1 MAWNEPGGNN
11 KDPWNRK
18 PKGSS
23 EIDNLVKDFSN
34 FLKKL
39 FGTSDNKGGN
49 DFGAPSKKNTSVLVG
64 ILLVIYLLSGIYIVN
79 DGERGVVLQFGEFK
93 SITMPGPHWVPRIF
107 QKAEIVDV
115 SKIRSVQQKAVML
128 SGDEN
133 IVSVN
138 FAIQYDVKDASDFIF
153 NVRDPDE
160 TLRATGESAIREVL
174 GKNEMDFVITEGRES
189 IASSTKSLLQRVLDS
204 YKSGIN
210 VQTVNI
216 LEAQPPEQVQDA
228 FSDAIRARED
238 EQRYINEAEAY
249 RNEIIPL
256 ARGKA
261 KQIIE
266 GAKAYRVKLI
276 KSSEG
281 EALRFTKLYNEYQK
295 APEVTRERLYLEA
308 VESVLGNTS
317 KVMIDIDGGNNLLY
331 LPLDKIL
338 ESTKQPTSSSNKINR
353 MSVDDTSLSET
364 SLILKLSDKVPP
376 DYIAPSG
383 INILLGREVW
393 PTQIE
398 EISI

>member
-39 FGTSDNKGGN
+39 LGTSDNKGGN
-49 DFGAPSKKNTSVLVG
+49 DFGAPSKKNTSILVA
-64 ILLVIYLLSGIYIVN
+64 ILFVIYLLSGIYIVN

-107 QKAEIVDV
+107 QRAEIVDV

-189 IASSTKSLLQRVLDS
+189 IASSTKDLLQRVLDS

-266 GAKAYRVKLI
+266 EAKAYRIKLI

-295 APEVTRERLYLEA
+295 APEVTRERLYLES

-338 ESTKQPTSSSNKINR
+338 ESTKQSISSSNQTNR
-353 MSVDDTSLSET
+353 LSDDNKSLSEKIQINRDSFNSRKR
-364 SLILKLSDKVPP
+364 SLYS
-376 DYIAPSG
+376 
-383 INILLGREVW
+383 E
-393 PTQIE
+393 
-398 EISI
+398 

>member
-18 PKGSS
+18 PKGSP
-23 EIDNLVKDFSN
+23 EIDNLVKDFLN

-189 IASSTKSLLQRVLDS
+189 IASSTKDLLQRVLDS

-353 MSVDDTSLSET
+353 MSDDETSLSEKIQLNRD
-364 SLILKLSDKVPP
+364 SFNSRKRNL
-376 DYIAPSG
+376 Y
-383 INILLGREVW
+383 NE
-393 PTQIE
+393 
-398 EISI
+398 

>member
-18 PKGSS
+18 PRGSS

-39 FGTSDNKGGN
+39 LGTSDNKGGN

-64 ILLVIYLLSGIYIVN
+64 ILFVIYLLSGIYIVN

-93 SITMPGPHWVPRIF
+93 SITMPGPHWVPRII
-107 QKAEIVDV
+107 QRAEIVDV
-115 SKIRSVQQKAVML
+115 SKIRSVQQKALML

-189 IASSTKSLLQRVLDS
+189 IASSTKDLLQNVLDA

-317 KVMIDIDGGNNLLY
+317 KVIIDVDGGNNLLY

-338 ESTKQPTSSSNKINR
+338 ESTKQSSSSSNKINK
-353 MSVDDTSLSET
+353 MSDDDESLSEKIQ
-364 SLILKLSDKVPP
+364 SNRDSFNSRKRNL
-376 DYIAPSG
+376 Y
-383 INILLGREVW
+383 NE
-393 PTQIE
+393 
-398 EISI
+398 

>member
-39 FGTSDNKGGN
+39 FGTSDNKGGS
-49 DFGAPSKKNTSVLVG
+49 DFNVPSKRNTSILIG
-64 ILLVIYLLSGIYIVN
+64 ILFVIYLLSGIYIVN
-79 DGERGVVLQFGEFK
+79 DGERGVVLQFGAFK
-93 SITMPGPHWVPRIF
+93 SITMPGPHWVPRIY
-107 QKAEIVDV
+107 QRAEIVDV
-115 SKIRSVQQKAVML
+115 SRIRSVQHKAVML

-160 TLRATGESAIREVL
+160 TLQATGESAIREVL
-174 GKNEMDFVITEGRES
+174 GKNKMDFVITEGRES
-189 IASSTKSLLQRVLDS
+189 IASSTKYLLQNVLDS

-266 GAKAYRVKLI
+266 GAKAYRVRLI

-295 APEVTRERLYLEA
+295 SPEVTRERLYLEA
-308 VESVLGNTS
+308 VESVLENTS
-317 KVMIDIDGGNNLLY
+317 KVMIDIDGGNNLIY

-338 ESTKQPTSSSNKINR
+338 ESTKQSTSSSQQTNR
-353 MSVDDTSLSET
+353 MSNGGDKSLSEKIR
-364 SLILKLSDKVPP
+364 SNRDSFNSRKRNL
-376 DYIAPSG
+376 Y
-383 INILLGREVW
+383 NE
-393 PTQIE
+393 
-398 EISI
+398 

>member
-39 FGTSDNKGGN
+39 LGTSNNKDGGGF
-49 DFGAPSKKNTSVLVG
+49 DSPSKKNTSILVV
-64 ILLVIYLLSGIYIVN
+64 ILFVIYLLSGIYIVN

-107 QKAEIVDV
+107 QRAEIVDV

-160 TLRATGESAIREVL
+160 TLQATGESAIREVL
-174 GKNEMDFVITEGRES
+174 GKNKMDFVITEGRES
-189 IASSTKSLLQRVLDS
+189 IASSTKSLLQKVLDS

-281 EALRFTKLYNEYQK
+281 EALRFTKLYSEYQK

-338 ESTKQPTSSSNKINR
+338 ESTKQSTSSSNQINR
-353 MSVDDTSLSET
+353 ISDDDKSLAEKIKSNRDSFNSRKRNLYNE
-364 SLILKLSDKVPP
+364 
-376 DYIAPSG
+376 
-383 INILLGREVW
+383 
-393 PTQIE
+393 
-398 EISI
+398 